1 MQSGFSDPL
10 IIIAVRGGKDNT
22 INLLMKHHRFAAN
35 NKNNYNNYKIAALK
49 LA

>member
-1 MQSGFSDPL
+1 MQFGFSDPL
-10 IIIAVRGGKDNT
+10 IIIAVRGDKDNT
-22 INLLMKHHRFAAN
+22 INLMKHHRFAAN